1 MGKMDNFLKELVL
14 IRKELQA
21 IRRCL
26 EPSSVDDSSE
36 RECIILPI
44 RIGGKSLDSII
55 TESQH

>member
-1 MGKMDNFLKELVL
+1 MDNILKELVL

-36 RECIILPI
+36 RECISLPI
-44 RIGGKSLDSII
+44 RIGGKTLDSII